1 MIRNDEPQLY
11 EDLRRYNVRTP
22 AGQDTY
28 VIMLT
33 LSKTHGRCLSFEAI
47 RNKSTRPNIQIKQ
60 AIREVERAGLC
71 VIDGDDITV
80 IV

>member
-1 MIRNDEPQLY
+1 MISNDTDLY

-33 LSKTHGRCLSFEAI
+33 LSKTHGRSLSFEAI

>member
-1 MIRNDEPQLY
+1 MISNDTDLY
-11 EDLRRYNVRTP
+11 EDLRCYNVRTP

-33 LSKTHGRCLSFEAI
+33 LSKTHGRTLSFEAI
-47 RNKSTRPNIQIKQ
+47 RNKSTRPNNQIKQ

-71 VIDGDDITV
+71 VMDGDEITLR
-80 IV
+80 I

>member
-1 MIRNDEPQLY
+1 MISNDTELY

-28 VIMLT
+28 AIMLT
-33 LSKTHGRCLSFEAI
+33 LSKTYGRTLSFDAV

>member
-1 MIRNDEPQLY
+1 MISNDTDLY

-33 LSKTHGRCLSFEAI
+33 LSKTHGRTLSFDAV

>member
-1 MIRNDEPQLY
+1 MISNDTDLY

-33 LSKTHGRCLSFEAI
+33 LSKTHGRSLSFEAI

-71 VIDGDDITV
+71 VIDGDEITLR
-80 IV
+80 I

>member
-1 MIRNDEPQLY
+1 MISNDTDLY

-28 VIMLT
+28 VIMLGLT
-33 LSKTHGRCLSFEAI
+33 RTHGRTLSFEAI
-47 RNKSTRPNIQIKQ
+47 RNKSTRSNIQIKQ
-60 AIREVERAGLC
+60 AIREVAKAGLC
-71 VIDGDDITV
+71 VIDGDEITV

>member
-1 MIRNDEPQLY
+1 MISNDTDLY

-33 LSKTHGRCLSFEAI
+33 LSKTHGRTLSFEAI
-47 RNKSTRPNIQIKQ
+47 RNKSTRPNNQIKQ

-71 VIDGDDITV
+71 VMDGDEITLR
-80 IV
+80 I

>member
-1 MIRNDEPQLY
+1 MISNDTDLY
-11 EDLRRYNVRTP
+11 EDLRRYSVRTP

-33 LSKTHGRCLSFEAI
+33 LSKTHGRTITFEAI
-47 RNKSTRPNIQIKQ
+47 RNKSTRSNIQIKQ

-71 VIDGDDITV
+71 IIDGDEITV

>member
-1 MIRNDEPQLY
+1 MISNDTELY

-28 VIMLT
+28 AIMLT

-71 VIDGDDITV
+71 VMDGDEVTLRI
-80 IV
+80 

>member
-1 MIRNDEPQLY
+1 MISNDTELY

-28 VIMLT
+28 AIMLT
-33 LSKTHGRCLSFEAI
+33 LSKTHGRTLSFDAV

-71 VIDGDDITV
+71 VMDGDEITLR
-80 IV
+80 I